1 MLDRRQRRGSAAHA
15 DQPERAPA
23 RNRRRAD
30 VVGLLFRAL
39 RRPVAAPRPIAL
51 ELSEL
56 RDLTTASP
64 AEARVLVVD
73 SCRSGALTRVKGG
86 HPVPNFDIAV
96 EATPAARGLA
106 ILTSSAAGE
115 DAQESDQLGASIFTH
130 HLVSALLG
138 AADRDRDGRVT
149 VAEAFAYAADRT
161 LAATVLTL
169 PGPQHPTYRLEM
181 AGRDDL
187 PLTEPGLAREGRGAL
202 IFGDA
207 GTFLVQ
213 NDAGDR
219 AVVAEVSAD
228 RAGSRLTVEP
238 GGYFVTER
246 NREYLRQG
254 TLQRRARR
262 RHRRWCRPTC
272 VAWTT
277 RASCARARPSARAP
291 GASSRSA
298 ACAAICVDQGA
309 AFRGDLGLRIDL
321 QPVSLELRAG
331 SGASWHHNDR
341 LGTVSQETALAAAAL
356 HMFDFDVW
364 SAGFGLEAGAV
375 WFRQHFD
382 DGRTRDRNTLAATVA
397 PLVEV
402 EVPFGRAFYG
412 RVDGAFPS
420 YFLPAT
426 ADSEV
431 VGPRE
436 LSRQRRRR
444 RLLLMRASAESR
456 RSRSAR
462 ACSSGAATRW
472 PTATTSATRPSAC
485 TRSCRATCPTR
496 STPRSPCSGSATRR
510 WRRRRWPAS
519 RARSCRSPASIF
531 RRVSPAICCRRRPAR
546 ARTWSPT
553 ARSSPRSCA
562 SGLLIV
568 FDDVDQDGHVA
579 VGACRAAGRTGP
591 PAGAEH
597 VARAALRRERA
608 QRSAGAGCAG
618 RDPQQ
623 LGDGVGALQ
632 PGRDRFVAAERPR
645 RRRRQH
651 GRVHVGGAEAV
662 SL

>member
-1 MLDRRQRRGSAAHA
+1 MSARA
-15 DQPERAPA
+15 DECAGRALA
-23 RNRRRAD
+23 IRRAAVAAAVFALASIPGRIALAAPGRYA
-30 VVGLLFRAL
+30 VVIGNDAGDASEVVLRYAESDARRVADAL
-39 RRPVAAPRPIAL
+39 RAVGGFYPENVTVLTGGNADDLRRTLISLNARLRGITGVQMLWVFYSGHSDGQSLHLGRSRL

-73 SCRSGALTRVKGG
+73 SCRSGALTRVKGAR
-86 HPVPNFDIAV
+86 PVPNFDIAV

-202 IFGDA
+202 IFADA

-238 GGYFVTER
+238 GRYFVTER

-254 TLQRRARR
+254 TFNVARGGDTAVLSTDMRRVDYARVVRKGAAQR
-262 RHRRWCRPTC
+262 
-272 VAWTT
+272 T
-277 RASCARARPSARAP
+277 RALSVFALGGVR
-291 GASSRSA
+291 GDL
-298 ACAAICVDQGA
+298 VDQGTA
-309 AFRGDLGLRIDL
+309 VRGDLGLRVDL

-364 SAGFGLEAGAV
+364 SAGFGLEAGAA
-375 WFRQHFD
+375 WFHQRFD

-402 EVPFGRAFYG
+402 EVPFSRAFYG

-420 YFLPAT
+420 YFLPAA
-426 ADSEV
+426 ADSNSSV
-431 VGPRE
+431 H
-436 LSRQRRRR
+436 
-444 RLLLMRASAESR
+444 AS
-456 RSRSAR
+456 
-462 ACSSGAATRW
+462 
-472 PTATTSATRPSAC
+472 
-485 TRSCRATCPTR
+485 
-496 STPRSPCSGSATRR
+496 
-510 WRRRRWPAS
+510 
-519 RARSCRSPASIF
+519 F
-531 RRVSPAICCRRRPAR
+531 RVS
-546 ARTWSPT
+546 
-553 ARSSPRSCA
+553 
-562 SGLLIV
+562 
-568 FDDVDQDGHVA
+568 
-579 VGACRAAGRTGP
+579 
-591 PAGAEH
+591 
-597 VARAALRRERA
+597 
-608 QRSAGAGCAG
+608 
-618 RDPQQ
+618 
-623 LGDGVGALQ
+623 
-632 PGRDRFVAAERPR
+632 
-645 RRRRQH
+645 
-651 GRVHVGGAEAV
+651 VGGGGYF
-662 SL
+662 